1 MTALLGSVTSVVA
14 EGSLLLACG
23 IALLAGLV
31 SFLSPCVLPLVPG
44 YLSFVTG
51 LTGADLGVAAK
62 PTERTGATVAGTPA
76 GSGAVASE
84 SPSKLAA
91 APAGAVQLAA
101 PEDSS
106 GPTAGARVRLLR
118 HSRVFAGT
126 VGFVLGFS
134 VVFISYG
141 ALFGALGGWLLEYQ
155 DVIQRVLGVFVIV
168 LGFSFAGWLPGMNT
182 EWRLHVAPRYGVW
195 GAPLLGALF
204 GLGWTPCIGPTLAA
218 VQSLAFSEGSAARGA
233 ILSLAYCIG
242 LGLPFILLG
251 LAFERFAGAL
261 GWVRRH
267 YSLVMRLGGVL
278 LIVIGLAL
286 VTGLWSEVMVWAR
299 VLAGGFEVA
308 L

>member
-1 MTALLGSVTSVVA
+1 MPSVVA
-14 EGSLLLACG
+14 DGSLLLAFG
-23 IALLAGLV
+23 VAMLAGLV

-51 LTGADLGVAAK
+51 LTGAELGVAAR
-62 PTERTGATVAGTPA
+62 PADSGGANLGGTVTQ
-76 GSGAVASE
+76 GSGAASCGTQAGVQVADHVDT
-84 SPSKLAA
+84 A
-91 APAGAVQLAA
+91 APST
-101 PEDSS
+101 P
-106 GPTAGARVRLLR
+106 ARTRLLR
-118 HSRVFAGT
+118 HSKVLVGT
-126 VGFVLGFS
+126 LGFVAGFS
-134 VVFISYG
+134 VVFIAYG

-155 DVIQRVLGVFVIV
+155 DAIQRVLGVFVIL
-168 LGFSFAGWLPGMNT
+168 LGLSFAGWLPGMNA
-182 EWRLHVAPRYGVW
+182 EWRLHLAPRFGVW
-195 GAPLLGALF
+195 GAPALGALF

-218 VQSLAFSEGSAARGA
+218 VQTLAFSEGSAARGA
-233 ILSLAYCIG
+233 LLSLAYCIG

-278 LIVIGLAL
+278 LIAIGLAL

-299 VLAGGFEVA
+299 VWAGGFEVA